1 MMYYLRWLIFRRFRV
16 AAELRHNA
24 KKLLNHQRDLM
35 TEEGIAALQNEIDT
49 LRRVMHSAYNR
60 EKLDE
65 ATEKLQQVGT
75 HRLIPYKSP
84 GIREN
89 IEVALFAVGI
99 AMGIRTFFFQPM
111 GIPTGSMQPTL
122 YGITE
127 ARMNQNEPI
136 TTGISAYFNSWLNG
150 ISYHHLKSE
159 GYWELIDIEPS
170 RSHLLLF
177 KRQKLTFEDTKTG
190 EIIVKD
196 ISPPIGSRGNSV
208 LLLANPFTNQLT
220 TEPNP
225 KFINNSHLNYQYSPG
240 EDVFKVRRESG
251 DHLLVNRFTYNFRK
265 PRRGEIIVF
274 DTQSITNIAKN
285 QFYIKRLVGLPNEKL
300 TISTNFHVSINDRE
314 LNSTVHPFEFIYSFD
329 LIGPITE
336 STDSQYSGH
345 EPKPYTNT
353 ITNIPPNR
361 YYALGDNT
369 RSSSDSRDWGTL
381 PGKNIFGTPS
391 FIYWPFFEQPS
402 RTRPHRFG
410 WAFQ

>member
-1 MMYYLRWLIFRRFRV
+1 
-16 AAELRHNA
+16 
-24 KKLLNHQRDLM
+24 
-35 TEEGIAALQNEIDT
+35 
-49 LRRVMHSAYNR
+49 
-60 EKLDE
+60 
-65 ATEKLQQVGT
+65 
-75 HRLIPYKSP
+75 
-84 GIREN
+84 
-89 IEVALFAVGI
+89 
-99 AMGIRTFFFQPM
+99 
-111 GIPTGSMQPTL
+111 
-122 YGITE
+122 
-127 ARMNQNEPI
+127 
-136 TTGISAYFNSWLNG
+136 
-150 ISYHHLKSE
+150 
-159 GYWELIDIEPS
+159 
-170 RSHLLLF
+170 LLF

-220 TEPNP
+220 TEPNTN
-225 KFINNSHLNYQYSPG
+225 FINNSHLNYQYSPG

-329 LIGPITE
+329 LIGPITK

-345 EPKPYTNT
+345 QPKPYTNT

-369 RSSSDSRDWGTL
+369 SSSSDSRDWGTL